1 MVDPVSIGAGILA
14 SSTVNYLYGKGKR
27 LHFLNEAVENAAS
40 QVAENYEGL
49 DSDVFIHIFQDDEV
63 IELVKEF
70 DDGDGLITPEDIAH
84 TFADDILNEEV
95 EASSEEL
102 VLEFLNQLEVEI
114 SQNQEMGHKLLMEY
128 TQRIHQYTEGLEE
141 GQEEILFEIQEI
153 EGRLPTSK
161 GYDIF
166 QPITE
171 RFGQQ
176 LNGDDPNNRYD
187 LPLFGRES
195 ELERVSDIPESDDD
209 VLILSGRAGIGKTR
223 LVVEGSLLLETEHPD
238 WRVYW
243 TDIDAGN
250 IDDGLEELE
259 LGERN
264 TILFI
269 DDARDRGQ
277 ISRLF
282 QLVDQHQPDL
292 RLIFAERPHFLSS
305 LRSHANRHRS
315 LQTSTFELSRLS
327 TDEIHEILRE
337 YYGITHPSTLDHIVA
352 ISEGLPLFAHLL
364 ARQLTEGEVSEGSP
378 IAQDEALESVFE
390 DILNDVQS
398 IAEQEGIGNPR
409 RLETYVEYLAA
420 VGELDTD
427 NNEQVQE
434 FRETLDIDR
443 VTELDF
449 REALI
454 DNFGLVTEQSD
465 RLTIQPDALQEYI
478 VYNSF
483 FSDSSHDYQNEIY
496 SNFSQYT
503 GKSQINQLATIHR
516 RYECRE
522 ARKTIRDAVYSEKER
537 MGEYGFA
544 ARVKLLRRFKVLG
557 STHPHHAIELV
568 KNTLREEL
576 PEGQEEEKLR
586 RSSMY
591 TANPAGDLLI
601 ESIDILSNALHEEPE
616 EATALLLRIAMDHPD
631 QSQLRTQ
638 SVEQQLKEAMR
649 PGFRKSPASQQEI
662 LAVIGDHFLLEEFD
676 KDLRLKLLDIIGEAS
691 DIEIHDFSV
700 DPVDRS
706 QMRSWQGDVQMTEP
720 QVALRKQAVDLLI
733 DIVREDPHPEVRK
746 KAAKKLVGFENTQA
760 RYYEKHQEIISER
773 ELTRILEFATE
784 YVLQDED
791 LQCIDTLSKL
801 VDRENS
807 GEFGVE
813 DEVDKLQEALEEN
826 ERYQLLQNMRHRP
839 PKKMEERKAEI
850 RRFAEGL
857 NEEELE
863 PSDFADILSELT
875 STSFNQF
882 FRVLA
887 NERPDYGVKLL
898 EADDSDLSSCK
909 PQVLVGICAS
919 DPGMGKE
926 LVDQYIEE
934 EQFEL
939 ASAGLS
945 ALASQDLE
953 FVKEKVN
960 HLLEERYEIPPELV
974 WGLSQVVHGN
984 WEDHKEW
991 TEDVLLTLLQ
1001 DAESLSPRSIKRIL
1015 QPLPLH
1021 NEDSENVD
1029 EGILEETL
1037 DYARGRERL
1046 GSEPHSINY
1055 VIAESAEQD
1064 PKQFVDFCFQR
1075 IENEYIGTALLPSHL
1090 DIDTER
1096 MKQAGSYDDAIQEVS
1111 EQILDTDYYRPTAFS
1126 DLTGTFPISDIA
1138 DELIP
1143 EIPDCSEKQLIR
1155 IIWYCKMLPI
1165 TEGTERIYRTVVTVG
1180 VDNILEAEDLQDVIY
1195 GALYTDALASRS
1207 LSGVSKKEDELEML
1221 RNWQNDTSL
1230 SSSIQIFAE
1239 EAEDYLMDSIE
1250 QQKDRLEDF

>member
-27 LHFLNEAVENAAS
+27 MHFLNEAVENAAS
-40 QVAENYEGL
+40 QVAENHEGL

-63 IELVKEF
+63 IELVEEF
-70 DDGDGLITPEDIAH
+70 DDGSDLITPGDIAD
-84 TFADDILNEEV
+84 TFNDDLLDEEL
-95 EASSEEL
+95 EASPEEL

-128 TQRIHQYTEGLEE
+128 TQRIHQYTEDLEE
-141 GQEEILFEIQEI
+141 GQEEILLEIQAI

-166 QPITE
+166 QPINE
-171 RFGQQ
+171 RFGRQ

-195 ELERVSDIPESDDD
+195 ELDRVRDFPEADED
-209 VLILSGRAGIGKTR
+209 VLILTGRAGIGKTR
-223 LVVEGSLLLETEHPD
+223 LVVEGSLLLEAEHPD

-264 TILFI
+264 TILFV
-269 DDARDRGQ
+269 DDARNRGQ

-282 QLVDQHQPDL
+282 ELVDQHQPHL
-292 RLIFAERPHFLSS
+292 KLIFAERPHFISS
-305 LRSHANRHRS
+305 LQSHANRHRS
-315 LQTSTFELSRLS
+315 IQTSTVELSRLS
-327 TDEIHEILRE
+327 TEDIHEILRE

-378 IAQDEALESVFE
+378 VAQDEALESVFE
-390 DILNDVQS
+390 DILDDIQR

-409 RLETYVEYLAA
+409 KLETYVKYLAA

-427 NNEQVQE
+427 NNEQIQQ

-454 DNFGLVTEQSD
+454 DNFGLVTEQSG

-478 VYNSF
+478 VYDSF
-483 FSDSSHDYQNEIY
+483 FSDSPRDYQDEIY
-496 SNFSQYT
+496 SNFSQST

-516 RYECRE
+516 RYQCRE
-522 ARKTIRDAVYSEKER
+522 ARKTIRDAVNSEKER

-544 ARVKLLRRFKVLG
+544 ARVRLLRRFKILG
-557 STHPHHAIELV
+557 STHPHHAIGLV
-568 KNTLREEL
+568 KKALREEL

-601 ESIDILSNALHEEPE
+601 ESIDLLSNALQEEPE
-616 EATALLLRIAMDHPD
+616 EATGLLLRIAVDHPD

-662 LAVIGDHFLLEEFD
+662 LAVIEDNFLSDELD
-676 KDLRLKLLDIIGEAS
+676 KELRLELLDIIGETS
-691 DIEIHDFSV
+691 DIERHDFSV

-706 QMRSWQGDVQMTEP
+706 QMRSWQGDVRMTEP
-720 QVALRKQAVDLLI
+720 QVELRRQAVDLLI

-746 KAAKKLVGFENTQA
+746 KAAKKLIGFENTQA
-760 RYYEKHQEIISER
+760 RYYEKHQEVISEE
-773 ELTRILEFATE
+773 ELVRIFEFATE

-791 LQCIDTLSKL
+791 LQCIDTLSRL
-801 VDRENS
+801 ADRENP
-807 GEFGVE
+807 GEFGVK
-813 DEVDKLQEALEEN
+813 DEVDELEEALEEN
-826 ERYQLLQNMRHRP
+826 ERYRLLQNMRHRP
-839 PKKMEERKAEI
+839 PKKMEEREAEI
-850 RRFAEGL
+850 RSFAEDL
-857 NEEELE
+857 NEVELE

-887 NERPDYGVKLL
+887 NERPEYGVNLL
-898 EADDSDLSSCK
+898 EVDDPDLASCK

-919 DPGMGKE
+919 DPEKGKE

-945 ALASQDLE
+945 ALVSQDLE

-960 HLLEERYEIPPELV
+960 DLLEERAEIPSELV
-974 WGLSQVVHGN
+974 SGLSQVVHGY
-984 WEDHKEW
+984 WEDHQEW

-1001 DAESLSPRSIKRIL
+1001 DAESLDPRSIKRVL

-1029 EGILEETL
+1029 EEILEETL

-1055 VIAESAEQD
+1055 VIAESAERD
-1064 PKQFVDFCFQR
+1064 PEQFVDFCLQR
-1075 IENEYIGTALLPSHL
+1075 IENEYIGTALLPPHL

-1096 MKQAGSYDDAIQEVS
+1096 MRQADTYDDAINKIS
-1111 EQILDTDYYRPTAFS
+1111 ERILDIDYYRPTIFP

-1143 EIPDCSEKQLIR
+1143 EISDCSEEQLIR

-1165 TEGTERIYRTVVTVG
+1165 TEDTERIYRKVVTEG

-1207 LSGVSKKEDELEML
+1207 LSGISKKEDELEML
-1221 RNWQNDTSL
+1221 RNWQNDSSLPTSV
-1230 SSSIQIFAE
+1230 QIFAE